1 MSSLGCDRLGK
12 QPIELMPG
20 LVTAGIGEPL
30 QFKQVMRINRAP
42 SQQLAGVLRT
52 FIEEVAEFL
61 QVAARVGQVRQAI
74 QCLLI
79 AFVGQGAQGFSI

>member
-1 MSSLGCDRLGK
+1 
-12 QPIELMPG
+12 MPG

-61 QVAARVGQVRQAI
+61 QVAARIGQVRQAI
-74 QCLLI
+74 QCLFV
-79 AFVGQGAQGFSI
+79 AFIGQGTQGFSI